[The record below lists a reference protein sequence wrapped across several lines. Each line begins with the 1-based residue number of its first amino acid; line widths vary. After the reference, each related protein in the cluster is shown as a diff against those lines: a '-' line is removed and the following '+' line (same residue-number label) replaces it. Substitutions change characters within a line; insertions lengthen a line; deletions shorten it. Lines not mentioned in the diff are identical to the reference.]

1 MSDSMTDQEFQD
13 TILRQTDLG
22 QQALEKHEISKAF
35 DYLLIPSLFNARARR
50 LFLMIPNTHTRLFLL
65 NEEQVARLKET
76 SDQQYPLHQ
85 YAYGRYL
92 QILQPDDNAIGEAIK
107 LFEAAKDDVP
117 DALCALAYLVKDG
130 HCGQVN
136 LRKYNEL
143 LDQAFQKDSM
153 LANRKICL
161 RRIYGQDG
169 VEANPQFVVDSI
181 NKMLEGEESEDIA
194 VVDPVYYMTLG
205 SAYNELKDLEKSEK
219 YFLKAIRMGQ
229 YEAYYR
235 YCLMYDECSKADE
248 KEKQETYLAMLDEG
262 CKHDD
267 PGCYFFRALF
277 NMEHYEDFGKKAQK
291 RKTVEIKTDLETAI
305 KLGYDNAPYLLGR
318 AYYYGYYGFKEDN
331 TEAWNLFTEG
341 SHREDPNAF
350 TMLAQMIYDKT
361 NPYEVPDGLKCFY
374 ELSALRRGDD
384 DRIMVVMD
392 YYFSGRLDYA
402 RDEVYSIYMSKYEKT
417 KKEFHDRFWGK
428 KPKDPD
434 KPPMNL
440 IAIIKPDGKAFI
452 HEYNVEE
459 DWDDLP
465 PMIDARRLDAIRT
478 QPLYDISKKMH
489 YTDDHITAWVDNRG
503 LLRGLPENRIGC
515 MLYPGSIVGDLI
527 LTLEDNRYDPKS
539 FDDLDDLK
547 KILAE
552 LGANLIAVYLDDGPD
567 DDGRFDAWS

>member
-22 QQALEKHEISKAF
+22 QQALEKHEIGKAF

-143 LDQAFQKDSM
+143 VDQAFQKDSM

-161 RRIYGQDG
+161 RHIYGQDG
-169 VEANPQFVVDSI
+169 VETNPQFVVDSI
-181 NKMLEGEESEDIA
+181 NKMLEGDESEDVA
-194 VVDPVYYMTLG
+194 VVDPIYYMMLG
-205 SAYNELKDLEKSEK
+205 SAYGELKDLEKSET

-235 YCLMYDECSKADE
+235 YCLMYDECSQADK
-248 KEKQETYLAMLDEG
+248 KEKQETYLAMLDQG
-262 CKHDD
+262 CEHDD
-267 PGCYFFRALF
+267 PGCYFFRAMF
-277 NMEHYEDFGKKAQK
+277 NLEHYKDFDKKIQK
-291 RKTVEIKTDLETAI
+291 KKTDEIKSDLETAI
-305 KLGYDNAPYLLGR
+305 RLGYDNAPYVLGM
-318 AYYYGYYGFKEDN
+318 AYYYGDYGFKEDN
-331 TEAWNLFTEG
+331 TEAWNLFIEG
-341 SHREDPNAF
+341 THREDPNAF
-350 TMLAQMIYDKT
+350 TMLARMIYDKT
-361 NPYEVPDGLKCFY
+361 NPYEVSEGFECFC
-374 ELSALRRGDD
+374 ELNALRRGDE
-384 DRIMVVMD
+384 DRLMAVMD
-392 YYFSGRLDYA
+392 YFYSGRLEYA
-402 RDEVYSIYMSKYEKT
+402 RDEVYAIYMSRYEKM
-417 KKEFHDRFWGK
+417 KKDFHDKLWGK
-428 KPKDPD
+428 KPRDPN
-434 KPPMNL
+434 KPAMNL
-440 IAIIKPDGKAFI
+440 IAIIKPNGKAFI
-452 HEYNVEE
+452 HKFNVEE
-459 DWDDLP
+459 NWDDLA

-489 YTDDHITAWVDNRG
+489 YTDTHIIAWVDNMG

-515 MLYPGSIVGDLI
+515 RLYPGSIVGDLI
-527 LTLEDNRYDPKS
+527 LTLEDNQYDPKS

-552 LGANLIAVYLDDGPD
+552 LGVKTENIIIEQNTQHDQSQQQ
-567 DDGRFDAWS
+567 DA